1 MTGPLLSPLAFPGA
15 VGLTHL
21 RVYDTPARD
30 GLVGGS
36 PHVHLASGEAY
47 LVTAGAG
54 AVVTLSSAGEQRFE
68 LLPGEL
74 VWFEPGVIHR
84 LINHDGRLEILCVMQ
99 NSGLPEAGDALL
111 TFPDEVLA
119 DRTKYEEAS
128 AVRGATEG
136 ERLRAAMVR
145 RDLAVEGFE
154 EIRATMQSGSTEA
167 LATLFDRAAML
178 VKHLVP
184 SWKRLVKEGPS
195 REVRATSLRL
205 AGLTIG
211 DPRMFAGARV
221 THTRPTGD
229 HTGVGMCG
237 RLDGYRPEGVVAGG
251 GDQAETPE

>member
-1 MTGPLLSPLAFPGA
+1 MTAPLVAPLAFPGA

-30 GLVGGS
+30 GIVGGS
-36 PHVHLASGEAY
+36 PHVHLASAEAY

-54 AVVTLSSAGEQRFE
+54 EVVTLSSAGEQRFE
-68 LLPGEL
+68 LHQGEM

-84 LINHDGRLEILCVMQ
+84 LVNHDGQLGILCVMQ

-119 DRTKYEEAS
+119 DRARYERAS
-128 AVRGATEG
+128 TISGATED

-145 RDLAVEGFE
+145 RDLAIEGFE
-154 EIRATMQSGSTEA
+154 AIRADMSTGSHEA
-167 LATLFDRAAML
+167 LGTLFGRAAML
-178 VKHLVP
+178 AKHLLP

-211 DPRMFAGARV
+211 DPAMFVGARV
-221 THTRPTGD
+221 MRTQPGGD
-229 HTGVGMCG
+229 HVGVGMCG
-237 RLDGYRPEGVVAGG
+237 RLDAYKPEGIIVTGN
-251 GDQAETPE
+251 GDTDGPE